1 MMLDVSETYVG
12 VAERIMGEKL
22 DASDDPR
29 AEIIQVLRDNFDIID
44 PQ

>member
-1 MMLDVSETYVG
+1 

-22 DASDDPR
+22 DVSDDPR
-29 AEIIQVLRDNFDIID
+29 TEIIQVLRDNFDIID

>member
-1 MMLDVSETYVG
+1 

-22 DASDDPR
+22 YASDDPR